1 LQKLL
6 DETQKVKPLNYD
18 NVLRK
23 NNELKKQNTLLYV
36 KFNALSMEEKD
47 ADFWWDGM
55 QDVVE
60 KDIGKVC
67 RRYERNERLYRHKNF

>member
-18 NVLRK
+18 SVLRK
-23 NNELKKQNTLLYV
+23 NSELKKQNTLLYV
-36 KFNALSMEEKD
+36 KFNAFSMEEKD
-47 ADFWWDGM
+47 ANFWWDGV

-60 KDIGKVC
+60 KDIRKVC
-67 RRYERNERLYRHKNF
+67 RRYERNERLYRHKIF